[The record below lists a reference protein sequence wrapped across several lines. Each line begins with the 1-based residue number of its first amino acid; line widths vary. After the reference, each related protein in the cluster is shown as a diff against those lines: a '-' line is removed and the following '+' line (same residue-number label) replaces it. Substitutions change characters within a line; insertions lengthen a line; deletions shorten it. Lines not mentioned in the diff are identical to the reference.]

1 MQPGPCA
8 AASTRRFAAAAAFA
22 LALCAAPVLAAG
34 DDDDLWPD
42 LRATLF
48 GERPIAEGVGVVS
61 LETPYRAYDAAIVPV
76 TIAAE
81 IPQTSERYIKTLTLI
96 VDKNP
101 APVAAIFNLTPEMG
115 TATIST
121 RIRVNAYTNVRVI
134 AETSDGA
141 LHMAEKFV
149 KAAGGCSAPALKD
162 MAAAEARIGK
172 MKLKQSRAGKR
183 EQPREVQLLV
193 SHPNYTGFQMNQ
205 LTRHYIP
212 AHFVQDIKVSYA
224 GQTLMTVE
232 GAISLSEDP
241 SIHFSFLPRA
251 GSDELSVEVRDTD
264 GAVFTRSW
272 PVGSAG
278 ES

>member
-1 MQPGPCA
+1 MQPGRRIT
-8 AASTRRFAAAAAFA
+8 ASARRFAAVTVFA
-22 LALCAAPVLAAG
+22 LALSAAPALAAG
-34 DDDDLWPD
+34 EEDDPWPD
-42 LRATLF
+42 LRETLF
-48 GERPIAEGVGVVS
+48 GERPIAGGAGVVS
-61 LETPYRAYDAAIVPV
+61 LEAPYRAYDAAIVPV

-81 IPQTSERYIKTLTLI
+81 IPQTAERYIKTLTLI

-121 RIRVNAYTNVRVI
+121 RIRVNEYTNVRVI

-172 MKLKQSRAGKR
+172 MKLKQSRPGAAA
-183 EQPREVQLLV
+183 QPQEVQLLV

-212 AHFVQDIKVSYA
+212 AHFVQDITVSYG

-241 SIHFSFLPRA
+241 SIHFSFLPKA
-251 GSDELSVEVRDTD
+251 DSKEMSVEVRDTE
-264 GAVFTRSW
+264 GEVYTGSW
-272 PVGSAG
+272 PLSAAG

>member
-1 MQPGPCA
+1 MQPGRRA
-8 AASTRRFAAAAAFA
+8 AASARRFAPAAILT
-22 LALCAAPVLAAG
+22 LALSAAPALAAG
-34 DDDDLWPD
+34 EEDDPWPD
-42 LRATLF
+42 LRDTLF
-48 GERPIAEGVGVVS
+48 GERPIADGAGVVS
-61 LETPYRAYDAAIVPV
+61 LEAPYRAYDAAIVPV
-76 TIAAE
+76 TIGAE
-81 IPQTSERYIKTLTLI
+81 IPQTAERYIKTLTLI

-101 APVAAIFNLTPEMG
+101 APVAAVFNLTPEMG

-121 RIRVNAYTNVRVI
+121 RIRVNEYTNVRVI

-172 MKLKQSRAGKR
+172 MKLKQSRPGGSER
-183 EQPREVQLLV
+183 PQEVQLLV

-241 SIHFSFLPRA
+241 SIHFSYLPRD
-251 GSDELSVEVRDTD
+251 GSAEMSVEVRDTE
-264 GAVFTRSW
+264 GEVYSRSW
-272 PVGSAG
+272 PVSSAG

>member
-1 MQPGPCA
+1 MQPDRHA
-8 AASTRRFAAAAAFA
+8 VASARRFVPAAILA
-22 LALCAAPVLAAG
+22 LALSAAPALAAG
-34 DDDDLWPD
+34 EADDPWPD
-42 LRATLF
+42 LRDALF
-48 GERPIAEGVGVVS
+48 GERPIAEGAGVVS
-61 LETPYRAYDAAIVPV
+61 LEAPYRAYDAAIVPV

-81 IPQTSERYIKTLTLI
+81 IPQTAERYIKTLTLI

-101 APVAAIFNLTPEMG
+101 APVAAVFNLTPEMG

-121 RIRVNAYTNVRVI
+121 RIRVNEYTNVRVI

-141 LHMAEKFV
+141 LHMAGKFV

-172 MKLKQSRAGKR
+172 MKLKQSRPGAPA
-183 EQPREVQLLV
+183 QPQEVQLLV

-224 GQTLMTVE
+224 GRTLMAVE

-241 SIHFSFLPRA
+241 SIHFSYLPRV
-251 GSDELSVEVRDTD
+251 GSKEMSVEVRDTE
-264 GAVFTRSW
+264 GEVYTRSW
-272 PVGSAG
+272 PVRSAG

>member
-1 MQPGPCA
+1 MQPGHRST
-8 AASTRRFAAAAAFA
+8 ASARRFAASAAFA
-22 LALCAAPVLAAG
+22 LALAAAPALAAG
-34 DDDDLWPD
+34 EEDDPWPD
-42 LRATLF
+42 LRETLF
-48 GERPIAEGVGVVS
+48 GERPIAGGAGVVS
-61 LETPYRAYDAAIVPV
+61 LEAPYRAYDAAIVPV
-76 TIAAE
+76 TIGAE
-81 IPQTSERYIKTLTLI
+81 IPQTAERYIKTLTLI

-121 RIRVNAYTNVRVI
+121 RIRVNEYTNVRVI

-172 MKLKQSRAGKR
+172 MKLKQSRPGGA
-183 EQPREVQLLV
+183 EQPQEVQLLV

-212 AHFVQDIKVSYA
+212 AHFVQDIKVSY
-224 GQTLMTVE
+224 GGRTLMTVE

-241 SIHFSFLPRA
+241 SIHFSFLPKA
-251 GSDELSVEVRDTD
+251 DSKEMSVEVRDTE
-264 GAVFTRSW
+264 GEVFTGSW
-272 PVGSAG
+272 PLSVAW

>member
-1 MQPGPCA
+1 M
-8 AASTRRFAAAAAFA
+8 
-22 LALCAAPVLAAG
+22 
-34 DDDDLWPD
+34 
-42 LRATLF
+42 
-48 GERPIAEGVGVVS
+48 
-61 LETPYRAYDAAIVPV
+61 PV

-81 IPQTSERYIKTLTLI
+81 IPQTAERYIKTLTLI

-121 RIRVNAYTNVRVI
+121 RIRVNEYTNVRVI

-172 MKLKQSRAGKR
+172 MKLKQSRPGAAA
-183 EQPREVQLLV
+183 QPQEVQLLV

-212 AHFVQDIKVSYA
+212 AHFVQDITVSYG

-241 SIHFSFLPRA
+241 SIHFSFLPKA
-251 GSDELSVEVRDTD
+251 DSKEMSVEVRDTE
-264 GAVFTRSW
+264 GEVYTGSW
-272 PVGSAG
+272 PLSAAG

>member
-1 MQPGPCA
+1 MQPDRHA
-8 AASTRRFAAAAAFA
+8 VASARRFVPAAILA
-22 LALCAAPVLAAG
+22 LALSAAPALAAG
-34 DDDDLWPD
+34 EADDPWPD
-42 LRATLF
+42 LRDALF
-48 GERPIAEGVGVVS
+48 GERPIAEGAGVVS
-61 LETPYRAYDAAIVPV
+61 LEAPYRAYDAAIVPV

-81 IPQTSERYIKTLTLI
+81 IPQTAERYIKTLTLI

-101 APVAAIFNLTPEMG
+101 APVAAVFNLTPEMG

-121 RIRVNAYTNVRVI
+121 RIRVNEYTNVRVI

-141 LHMAEKFV
+141 LHMAGKFV

-172 MKLKQSRAGKR
+172 MKLKQSRPGAPA
-183 EQPREVQLLV
+183 QPQEVQLLV

-212 AHFVQDIKVSYA
+212 ARFVQDIKVSYA
-224 GQTLMTVE
+224 GRTLMAVE

-241 SIHFSFLPRA
+241 SIHFSYLPRV
-251 GSDELSVEVRDTD
+251 GSEEMSVEVRDTE
-264 GAVFTRSW
+264 GEVYTRSW
-272 PVGSAG
+272 PVRSAG

>member
-121 RIRVNAYTNVRVI
+121 RIRVNEYTNVRVI

>member
-1 MQPGPCA
+1 MPPARRSAVWARGFAPA
-8 AASTRRFAAAAAFA
+8 AAIA
-22 LALCAAPVLAAG
+22 LALSAAPALAAG
-34 DDDDLWPD
+34 EEDDPWPD
-42 LRATLF
+42 LRETLF
-48 GERPIAEGVGVVS
+48 GERPIAGGAGVVG
-61 LETPYRAYDAAIVPV
+61 LEAPYRAYDAAIVPV

-81 IPQTSERYIKTLTLI
+81 IPQTAERYIKTLTLI

-101 APVAAIFNLTPEMG
+101 APVAAVFNLTPEMG

-121 RIRVNAYTNVRVI
+121 RIRVNEYTNVRVI

-141 LHMAEKFV
+141 LHMVEKFV

-172 MKLKQSRAGKR
+172 MKLKQSRPGEP
-183 EQPREVQLLV
+183 EQPQEVQLLV

-241 SIHFSFLPRA
+241 SIHFSFLPRQ
-251 GSDELSVEVRDTD
+251 GSEELSVEVRDTD

-272 PVGSAG
+272 PIGTAG
-278 ES
+278 DS